1 MFGGLKAVL
10 QRLKEK
16 LTVPAAA
23 FGVLGVST
31 TLACCYGPPPDY
43 PVEDYETIEACE
55 SMLRECAQ
63 VHGLWSDDCTTDA
76 MASCSESI
84 NRRAGKVFSTSASA
98 NYESSVLG
106 LQDNKEITEAATL
119 EALVMPWMNCA
130 VKGVSRAESCQGGA
144 QYIDVAHILSG
155 NRFKDRNVRRSTFL
169 SPKYSPCSPPKRTIM
184 HCSPVFRRSVRLS
197 LGTIPASNLRQ
208 MHLRISMQ
216 RKPTSMRSTR
226 LFNPHR
232 TTPMQKSR
240 MQRGHLP
247 LRLVHWNCRFL
258 VFAPLS
264 RCARYAGAAA
274 AISLRS
280 IRSRPMMGIGDNRSC
295 AAAVSAWRI
304 GRRIQ
309 KKRHQTSRLMPLFLL

>member
-106 LQDNKEITEAATL
+106 LQDNKEITEAAAL

-155 NRFKDRNVRRSTFL
+155 NRFKDRNVRWIAAKSAL
-169 SPKYSPCSPPKRTIM
+169 E
-184 HCSPVFRRSVRLS
+184 
-197 LGTIPASNLRQ
+197 SNRDALRA
-208 MHLRISMQ
+208 
-216 RKPTSMRSTR
+216 
-226 LFNPHR
+226 
-232 TTPMQKSR
+232 
-240 MQRGHLP
+240 RGYEL
-247 LRLVHWNCRFL
+247 
-258 VFAPLS
+258 
-264 RCARYAGAAA
+264 AAA
-274 AISLRS
+274 AIETDAMVDVSVAKVLAVLAAEKNDYALLAGLQS
-280 IRSRPMMGIGDNRSC
+280 FG
-295 AAAVSAWRI
+295 AAVIGNYSRVKSSADASAYLDAAKANVNALDAIVQSAQNNAYAEIKDAAGALAAQI
-304 GRRIQ
+304 GA
-309 KKRHQTSRLMPLFLL
+309 LEL